1 MTAVLHFVA
10 DSSDPWAL
18 GARYVAA
25 TAPGSY
31 LVLSHFTADKVPPR
45 AVQAAQDAYVNA
57 TENIFARSREEV
69 TRFFDGLELAPP
81 QPGAE
86 PAITYVGVWGAE
98 DPVAADTDG
107 SRGMYCG
114 VARRP

>member
-1 MTAVLHFVA
+1 MGPGGAV
-10 DSSDPWAL
+10 
-18 GARYVAA
+18 RAA

-31 LVLSHFTADKVPPR
+31 LVLSHFTADKMPPR
-45 AVQAAQDAYVNA
+45 AVQAGQDVYANA
-57 TENIFARSREEV
+57 TENIFPRSREEV
-69 TRFFDGLELAPP
+69 TRFFDGLELVPP

-86 PAITYVGVWGAE
+86 PAVTYVGVWGAE
-98 DPVAADTDG
+98 DPVAADSDG